1 MSSIRMYKNKFNRL
15 MESPLGNVKPLLNE
29 QPDITTITTTIK
41 PMSRVGN
48 AYRGINLSNGMS
60 IGMEVSNE
68 NFKRYDLDI
77 TGKNDRE
84 IRRLINMIEE
94 KGGIKVKSE
103 QDSRIKKEDG
113 ITKEVSFIL
122 PEDFDFKN
130 LNV

>member
-1 MSSIRMYKNKFNRL
+1 